1 MYPLPKSIA
10 LSEQQV
16 ELGNCLSY
24 VFTKRQRPIKISMTI
39 NLWFISWSCSLTFLS
54 MLTKRFVQFLYQTTS
69 SGNFSCGAN
78 NICEKENGQKNSFT
92 CLFHVI
98 KNKLNWI
105 CKQTDI
111 LWLPECHRKIA
122 CNTNIFWILNIVYSI
137 LSLKYEDQNPPTLK
151 FESQTLYH
159 A

>member
-10 LSEQQV
+10 LSEQQI

-24 VFTKRQRPIKISMTI
+24 VFPKRQLPFKISMTI
-39 NLWFISWSCSLTFLS
+39 NLWFMSWSCSSSSLS
-54 MLTKRFVQFLYQTTS
+54 MLTEIFLPFLYQTTS
-69 SGNFSCGAN
+69 PGNVSCGAN
-78 NICEKENGQKNSFT
+78 NICEKQNGQKTHLLVCFMW
-92 CLFHVI
+92 

-122 CNTNIFWILNIVYSI
+122 CNTNIFWILDIVYSN

>member
-1 MYPLPKSIA
+1 MYPLPKAIT
-10 LSEQQV
+10 LSEQQI

-24 VFTKRQRPIKISMTI
+24 VVPKRQPPIEIILTI
-39 NLWFISWSCSLTFLS
+39 NLWFMSWSCSSSSLS
-54 MLTKRFVQFLYQTTS
+54 MLTEYFSHSSTKLHLQAMFLVVQIIFVKNKMVKKLIYLFV
-69 SGNFSCGAN
+69 SCD
-78 NICEKENGQKNSFT
+78 
-92 CLFHVI
+92 